1 MRDLD
6 ERHVKGPYIAALL
19 VLAVCASTASAQ
31 YPVRPVKIFV
41 PFAAGGVT
49 DIVTRVVAQRMGA
62 NSGGA
67 FIVENKTGAS
77 GRIAYEAG
85 AKSAGDGYTLV
96 AVDGAYPV
104 LPAIYASLPWDYA
117 GDLVPITISAQMPFV
132 VVVSANAK
140 IDALSE
146 LLAQAKASPGK
157 INYGS
162 AGVGGANHVVTELFK
177 RSTGVE
183 LTHVPFR
190 GMGDAMTSLM
200 SGSVDV
206 LITALP
212 TAMSNLK
219 GGRIVPLAV
228 TSRERSKVL
237 PDVPTAAEAGVP
249 GFLASNWVGL
259 TAPKGTPRNVI
270 DWLHSEV
277 VKALSAPD
285 VKERFDALGAE
296 PSGIRPEEFA
306 KVLRDDASRWRDVIR
321 AAGIK
326 AE

>member
-1 MRDLD
+1 MKSLR
-6 ERHVKGPYIAALL
+6 VAVLL
-19 VLAVCASTASAQ
+19 LPAVLATTAAAQ
-31 YPVRPVKIFV
+31 YPAKPVRILV

-62 NSGGA
+62 GSGGV
-67 FIVENKTGAS
+67 FIVENKTGAG

-104 LPAIYASLPWDYA
+104 LPAMYASLPWDYA
-117 GDLVPITISAQMPFV
+117 SDLVPITISAL
-132 VVVSANAK
+132 A
-140 IDALSE
+140 E
-146 LLAQAKASPGK
+146 LLAQAKASPAK

-177 RSTGVE
+177 RSAGID

-190 GMGDAMTSLM
+190 GMGDAMTGLM
-200 SGSVDV
+200 TGSVDV

-237 PDVPTAAEAGVP
+237 PGVPTASEAGVP
-249 GFLASNWVGL
+249 GFVASNWVGL

-270 DWLHSEV
+270 DWLHGEV
-277 VKALSAPD
+277 VRALSAAD

-296 PSGIRPEEFA
+296 PSGINPEEFA
-306 KVLRDDASRWRDVIR
+306 QVLRDDARRWAEVIR